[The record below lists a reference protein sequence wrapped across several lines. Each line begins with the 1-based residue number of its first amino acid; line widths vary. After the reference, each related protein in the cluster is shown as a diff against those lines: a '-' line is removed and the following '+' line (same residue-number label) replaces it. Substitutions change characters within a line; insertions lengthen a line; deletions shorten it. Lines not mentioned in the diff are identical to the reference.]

1 MNQDKVIKP
10 EVTTKTSSPP
20 ATIHRAIGLVRM
32 YMPLVIL
39 AIVFFSVI
47 LLNIIALK
55 NSESFNTI
63 IIVNIVLLVIGLF
76 LITNI
81 GFNLHCQF
89 LRPLLLLRDWTK
101 KLHDGELGARLPSI
115 PNTDFSVLFMEINNI
130 AINLQ
135 DLSEDMKTQVEK
147 QTDFIKQ
154 KTQSLEIIYDVAASI
169 NAARDLDDLLTRF
182 LHTLKNVVQARA
194 AVVRLI
200 GDDGNMRLVSSIG
213 IDDEVI
219 EKERILPSNTC
230 ICGTAY
236 KDGHILYQ
244 DDISKCGQLIGMP
257 FFEND
262 NMTMT
267 MIAIP
272 LQYRDETL
280 GVYNLFVEKKSL
292 VRAEGMDDLLT
303 SIGRH
308 LGMAID
314 KARLDN
320 EAHRLS
326 IMEERTSLAH
336 ELHDSLAQTL
346 ASLRFQVRVLD
357 ETLHLN
363 DEAAVWQEMEK
374 IENSLDEAYSELREL
389 ITHFRAPIDKRGLL
403 PAIENLLD
411 RFQNHTGIQTY
422 LQREWD
428 VTWLPAELEVQVLRI
443 VQESLANIRKHS
455 QAHTVRVILHSE
467 PNGEYSI
474 LIEDDGIGFNN
485 EELELEY
492 SDHIGL
498 NIMDERALKINGTVR
513 IESETGEGT
522 RVVLRFPHPS
532 TTNTKTASIAPI
544 ITTQI

>member
-1 MNQDKVIKP
+1 MNQDKVIKS
-10 EVTTKTSSPP
+10 EITTPLSSVSNR
-20 ATIHRAIGLVRM
+20 IHRATGFVRM
-32 YMPLVIL
+32 YVPLVIL
-39 AIVFFSVI
+39 VIVFI
-47 LLNIIALK
+47 TIATINLIAHK
-55 NSESFNTI
+55 DSDSFNTI
-63 IIVNIVLLVIGLF
+63 FIINIVLLLSGLL
-76 LITNI
+76 LIINI
-81 GFNLHCQF
+81 AFNLHIQL
-89 LRPLLLLRDWTK
+89 LRPLLLLRDWSK
-101 KLHDGELGARLPSI
+101 KLHDGELSARLPDI
-115 PNTDFSVLFMEINNI
+115 PDTDFSVLFMEINNI
-130 AINLQ
+130 ASNLQ
-135 DLSEDMKTQVEK
+135 ELSEDMKSQVKK

-182 LHTLKNVVQARA
+182 LHTLKDVVQARA

-200 GDDGNMRLVSSIG
+200 GDDGNMRLVSSVG
-213 IDDEVI
+213 IDDDII
-219 EKERILPSNTC
+219 EKERILPSKTC
-230 ICGTAY
+230 ICGTAF
-236 KDGHILYQ
+236 DNGNVLYQ
-244 DDISKCGQLIGMP
+244 DDMSKCGQLIGMP
-257 FFEND
+257 FFDND
-262 NMTMT
+262 NVT

-272 LQYRDETL
+272 LQYRDKTL
-280 GVYNLFVEKKSL
+280 GVYNLFVEKESL
-292 VRAEGMDDLLT
+292 IRAEGMNELLT

-411 RFQNHTGIQTY
+411 RFQNQTGIQTY

-428 VTWLPAELEVQVLRI
+428 VTWLPAEIEVQVLRI

-455 QAHTVRVILHSE
+455 QAHTVRVILHSD
-467 PNGEYSI
+467 PGEYRI

-485 EELELEY
+485 EKQDLEY
-492 SDHIGL
+492 SEHIGL
-498 NIMDERALKINGTVR
+498 NIMDERAIKINGTVR

-522 RVVLRFPHPS
+522 RVLLSFPHPS
-532 TTNTKTASIAPI
+532 SKQESIAPI
-544 ITTQI
+544 ITTLI

>member
-1 MNQDKVIKP
+1 VNPDKVTEP
-10 EVTTKTSSPP
+10 EITTQSTAKSIR
-20 ATIHRAIGLVRM
+20 IHRVIAMVRM
-32 YMPLVIL
+32 YVPLIILVIV
-39 AIVFFSVI
+39 IFSISIINLIAVRDSEIFATILVI
-47 LLNIIALK
+47 
-55 NSESFNTI
+55 
-63 IIVNIVLLVIGLF
+63 NIVLLFVGLF
-76 LITNI
+76 LVINI
-81 GFNLHCQF
+81 AFNLQTQL
-89 LRPLLLLRDWTK
+89 LRPLGLLRDWTK
-101 KLHDGELGARLPSI
+101 KFHNGELSARLPNI
-115 PNTDFSVLFMEINNI
+115 PDTDFSVLFVEINTI
-130 AINLQ
+130 ATNLQ
-135 DLSEDMKTQVEK
+135 GLSEDMKSQVKK

-182 LHTLKNVVQARA
+182 LHTLKDAVQARA
-194 AVVRLI
+194 AVVRLV

-213 IDDEVI
+213 IDDEII
-219 EKERILPSNTC
+219 EKERNLPSNTC
-230 ICGTAY
+230 ICGTAF
-236 KDGHILYQ
+236 KNGSVLYQ
-244 DDISKCGQLIGMP
+244 DDMSKCGQLIGMP

-262 NMTMT
+262 NVT

-272 LQYRDETL
+272 LQYREETL
-280 GVYNLFVEKKSL
+280 GVYNLFIEKESL
-292 VRAEGMDDLLT
+292 IRAEDMNDLLT

-326 IMEERTSLAH
+326 IMEERTNLAH

-422 LQREWD
+422 LQREWN
-428 VTWLPAELEVQVLRI
+428 VTWLPAEIEVQVLRI

-474 LIEDDGIGFNN
+474 LIEDDGIGFNDEDQN
-485 EELELEY
+485 LEY
-492 SDHIGL
+492 GEHIGL
-498 NIMDERALKINGTVR
+498 NIMDERALKINGTVK
-513 IESETGEGT
+513 IESEAGEGT
-522 RVVLRFPHPS
+522 RVVLRFPHPGS
-532 TTNTKTASIAPI
+532 ITTKQKSIAPI

>member
-1 MNQDKVIKP
+1 MNQDKVIKS
-10 EVTTKTSSPP
+10 EVTTKTSSASP
-20 ATIHRAIGLVRM
+20 AIHRTIGLVRM
-32 YMPLVIL
+32 YVPLVIL
-39 AIVFFSVI
+39 IIVFISII
-47 LLNIIALK
+47 LLNIIALQ

-63 IIVNIVLLVIGLF
+63 VIINIVLLLSGLF
-76 LITNI
+76 LIVNI
-81 GFNLHCQF
+81 GINLHRQF

-101 KLHDGELGARLPSI
+101 KLHDGQLGARLPTI

-135 DLSEDMKTQVEK
+135 ELSEDMKSQVEK

-194 AVVRLI
+194 AVVRLV

-219 EKERILPSNTC
+219 EKERVLPSNTC

-244 DDISKCGQLIGMP
+244 DDVSKCGQLIGMP

-262 NMTMT
+262 NVT

-280 GVYNLFVEKKSL
+280 GVYNLFVEKESL
-292 VRAEGMDDLLT
+292 VHAEGMDDLLT

-374 IENSLDEAYSELREL
+374 IENSLDEAYGELREL

-485 EELELEY
+485 EEPELEY

-498 NIMDERALKINGTVR
+498 NIMDERAIKINGTVR

-532 TTNTKTASIAPI
+532 TVNSKTASIAPI

>member
-1 MNQDKVIKP
+1 VNQDKVIKS
-10 EVTTKTSSPP
+10 EITAQTNTASNR
-20 ATIHRAIGLVRM
+20 IHRAISLIRM
-32 YMPLVIL
+32 YVPLVIL
-39 AIVFFSVI
+39 VIVFI
-47 LLNIIALK
+47 TIATINLIAHK
-55 NSESFNTI
+55 DSDSFNTI
-63 IIVNIVLLVIGLF
+63 FIINIVLLLIGIF
-76 LITNI
+76 LIVNI
-81 GFNLHCQF
+81 AFNLHRQL

-101 KLHDGELGARLPSI
+101 KLHDGELSARLPSI
-115 PNTDFSVLFMEINNI
+115 PETDFSVLFIEINNI
-130 AINLQ
+130 ASNLQ
-135 DLSEDMKTQVEK
+135 ELSEDMKNQVKK

-182 LHTLKNVVQARA
+182 LHTLKDVVQARA

-200 GDDGNMRLVSSIG
+200 GDDGNMRLVSSVG
-213 IDDEVI
+213 IDDAII
-219 EKERILPSNTC
+219 EKERILPSDTC
-230 ICGTAY
+230 ICGTAFEN
-236 KDGHILYQ
+236 GSVLYQ
-244 DDISKCGQLIGMP
+244 DDIAKCGQLIGMP
-257 FFEND
+257 FFD
-262 NMTMT
+262 NEDVT

-272 LQYRDETL
+272 LQYRDKTL
-280 GVYNLFVEKKSL
+280 GVYNLFVKKESL
-292 VRAEGMDDLLT
+292 IRAEDMNELLT

-326 IMEERTSLAH
+326 IMEERTNLAH

-411 RFQNHTGIQTY
+411 RFQNTTGIQTY

-428 VTWLPAELEVQVLRI
+428 VTWLPAEIEVQVLRI

-474 LIEDDGIGFNN
+474 LIEDDGTGFNQ
-485 EELELEY
+485 EDPEIEY
-492 SDHIGL
+492 GDHIGL
-498 NIMDERALKINGTVR
+498 NIMDERAIKINGTVK
-513 IESETGEGT
+513 IESEVGEGT
-522 RVVLRFPHPS
+522 RVVLTFPHPS
-532 TTNTKTASIAPI
+532 SKQEPI
-544 ITTQI
+544 TPIKITQI

>member
-1 MNQDKVIKP
+1 MIQDKTIKP
-10 EVTTKTSSPP
+10 KLTTQNGPTSNR
-20 ATIHRAIGLVRM
+20 IHRAIGLVRM
-32 YMPLVIL
+32 YVPL
-39 AIVFFSVI
+39 AILGIIFITITTINSIAQKDSELFTTLLISNIVLMLSGFF
-47 LLNIIALK
+47 L
-55 NSESFNTI
+55 
-63 IIVNIVLLVIGLF
+63 IVNIGI
-76 LITNI
+76 
-81 GFNLHCQF
+81 NLHKQL

-101 KLHDGELGARLPSI
+101 ELHDGELSARLPSI
-115 PNTDFSVLFMEINNI
+115 PNTDFSVLFLEINNI
-130 AINLQ
+130 ASNLQ
-135 DLSEDMKTQVEK
+135 ELSEDMKNQVRI
-147 QTDFIKQ
+147 QTNFIQQ

-182 LHTLKNVVQARA
+182 LHTLKDVVKARA

-200 GDDGNMRLVSSIG
+200 ADDGNMILVSSVG
-213 IDDEVI
+213 IDENII

-236 KDGHILYQ
+236 KNGHILYQ
-244 DDISKCGQLIGMP
+244 EDVSKCGQLIGMP
-257 FFEND
+257 FFEDENV
-262 NMTMT
+262 T

-280 GVYNLFVEKKSL
+280 GVYNLFVEKESL
-292 VRAEGMDDLLT
+292 IRAEGMDDLLT

-326 IMEERTSLAH
+326 IMEERTNLAH

-374 IENSLDEAYSELREL
+374 IENSLDEAYGELREL

-411 RFQNHTGIQTY
+411 RFQNQTGIQTY

-485 EELELEY
+485 ESQELEY

-498 NIMDERALKINGTVR
+498 NIMDERALKINGTVK
-513 IESETGEGT
+513 IESEPGEGT
-522 RVVLRFPHPS
+522 RVVLRFPHPRSS
-532 TTNTKTASIAPI
+532 TSKQESIAPI
-544 ITTQI
+544 ITTHI

>member
-1 MNQDKVIKP
+1 VNQEKVIKSHITKQS
-10 EVTTKTSSPP
+10 TTKSNRL
-20 ATIHRAIGLVRM
+20 HRAIGMVRM
-32 YMPLVIL
+32 YVPLIIL
-39 AIVFFSVI
+39 VIVFFTLATINLIAIKESEIFSTILVI
-47 LLNIIALK
+47 NIAL
-55 NSESFNTI
+55 
-63 IIVNIVLLVIGLF
+63 LLSGLF
-76 LITNI
+76 LIINI
-81 GFNLHCQF
+81 AFNLHTQL
-89 LRPLLLLRDWTK
+89 LRPLALLRDWAR
-101 KLHDGELGARLPSI
+101 KLHDGELSARLPTI
-115 PNTDFSVLFMEINNI
+115 PNTDFSVLFVEINNI
-130 AINLQ
+130 ATNLQ
-135 DLSEDMKTQVEK
+135 NLSEDMKTQVKK

-154 KTQSLEIIYDVAASI
+154 KTKSLEIIYDVAASI
-169 NAARDLDDLLTRF
+169 SAARDLDDLLTRF
-182 LHTLKNVVQARA
+182 LHTLKDAVQAKA

-200 GDDGNMRLVSSIG
+200 GEDGNMRLVSSVG
-213 IDDEVI
+213 IDDEII
-219 EKERILPSNTC
+219 EKERSLPSDTC

-236 KDGHILYQ
+236 KNGSVLYQ
-244 DDISKCGQLIGMP
+244 DDVSKCGQLIGMP

-262 NMTMT
+262 DVT

-280 GVYNLFVEKKSL
+280 GVYNLFIEKQSL
-292 VRAEGMDDLLT
+292 IRAEDMNDLLT

-403 PAIENLLD
+403 PAIENLLE
-411 RFQNHTGIQTY
+411 RFQSHTGIQTY
-422 LQREWD
+422 LQREWN
-428 VTWLPAELEVQVLRI
+428 VTWLPAEIEVQVLRI

-485 EELELEY
+485 EDQDHEY
-492 SDHIGL
+492 GEHIGL
-498 NIMDERALKINGTVR
+498 NIMDERAIKINGTVK
-513 IESETGEGT
+513 IESEAGEGT

-532 TTNTKTASIAPI
+532 SNNTKKESIASI

>member
-1 MNQDKVIKP
+1 VNQEKIINP
-10 EVTTKTSSPP
+10 EI
-20 ATIHRAIGLVRM
+20 ATQSKSTRIHRAIGLVRM
-32 YMPLVIL
+32 YVPLVIL
-39 AIVFFSVI
+39 VIVFITIASVN
-47 LLNIIALK
+47 LIAHK

-63 IIVNIVLLVIGLF
+63 FIINIVLLLSGLF

-81 GFNLHCQF
+81 AFNLHAQL
-89 LRPLLLLRDWTK
+89 LRPLLLLRDWSK
-101 KLHDGELGARLPSI
+101 KLHDGELSARLPGI
-115 PNTDFSVLFMEINNI
+115 PETDFSVLFMEINNI
-130 AINLQ
+130 ASNLQ
-135 DLSEDMKTQVEK
+135 ELSEDMKNQVKK

-182 LHTLKNVVQARA
+182 LHTLKDVVQARA

-200 GDDGNMRLVSSIG
+200 GEDGNMRLVSSVG

-219 EKERILPSNTC
+219 EKERVLPSNTC
-230 ICGTAY
+230 ICGKVYENGTV
-236 KDGHILYQ
+236 LYQ

-257 FFEND
+257 FFETD
-262 NMTMT
+262 NVT

-280 GVYNLFVEKKSL
+280 GVYNLFVEKESL
-292 VRAEGMDDLLT
+292 IRAEGMNELLT

-374 IENSLDEAYSELREL
+374 IENSLDEAYGELREL

-428 VTWLPAELEVQVLRI
+428 VTWLPAEIEVQVLRI

-467 PNGEYSI
+467 PNGEYNI

-485 EELELEY
+485 EDQELEY
-492 SDHIGL
+492 GEHIGL
-498 NIMDERALKINGTVR
+498 NIMDERALKIDGNVR
-513 IESETGEGT
+513 IESEPGEGT
-522 RVVLRFPHPS
+522 RVVLSFPHPGA
-532 TTNTKTASIAPI
+532 KKESIAPI
-544 ITTQI
+544 KTTQI